1 MRQLLQ
7 KAAFITN
14 CDSTKDIAITDLQ
27 HEGDHWRHKAHK
39 NPTDKNWKTYRDQ
52 RNEIKKVITEKSLG
66 FKEIIYHQK
75 ITKKFG
81 QVLRCILYN
90 T

>member
-52 RNEIKKVITEKSLG
+52 RNEIKKVITEKKALVL
-66 FKEIIYHQK
+66 
-75 ITKKFG
+75 KK
-81 QVLRCILYN
+81 
-90 T
+90 

>member
-39 NPTDKNWKTYRDQ
+39 IQQMKTGKPI
-52 RNEIKKVITEKSLG
+52 EIKE
-66 FKEIIYHQK
+66 
-75 ITKKFG
+75 TKLKK
-81 QVLRCILYN
+81 
-90 T
+90 